1 MNYDVAWPNGTVD
14 QNTIGKMNISYNLIG
29 YDPTKAKI
37 SFLSTEKQENG
48 KYHYMIFMID
58 DFYKKDTLL
67 IWLCSQYTVNV
78 TQSSIGCQILSTKDV
93 GGTLHQVI
101 SSGLDSFG
109 VVPVD
114 KTNPNVT
121 FYDFMDTSKVVHTLV
136 YTDATD
142 SCIHFQRRDHHLFC
156 SKPDKGEVL
165 TYNLNDFGD
174 LPLPINTIT
183 LTGKPE
189 SLYMSSLNGEV
200 LYVHYINSTVAPQ
213 EGQLLLYDMTDVD
226 NGDVNLYSTISNTSV
241 LNQTDFQIVGV
252 SKGTVYLASVLAG
265 AIEEIDVS
273 DPSAPI

>member
-1 MNYDVAWPNGTVD
+1 
-14 QNTIGKMNISYNLIG
+14 
-29 YDPTKAKI
+29 
-37 SFLSTEKQENG
+37 
-48 KYHYMIFMID
+48 
-58 DFYKKDTLL
+58 
-67 IWLCSQYTVNV
+67 
-78 TQSSIGCQILSTKDV
+78 
-93 GGTLHQVI
+93 
-101 SSGLDSFG
+101 
-109 VVPVD
+109 
-114 KTNPNVT
+114 
-121 FYDFMDTSKVVHTLV
+121 
-136 YTDATD
+136 
-142 SCIHFQRRDHHLFC
+142 LFC

>member
-1 MNYDVAWPNGTVD
+1 M
-14 QNTIGKMNISYNLIG
+14 
-29 YDPTKAKI
+29 
-37 SFLSTEKQENG
+37 
-48 KYHYMIFMID
+48 
-58 DFYKKDTLL
+58 
-67 IWLCSQYTVNV
+67 
-78 TQSSIGCQILSTKDV
+78 
-93 GGTLHQVI
+93 
-101 SSGLDSFG
+101 
-109 VVPVD
+109 
-114 KTNPNVT
+114 
-121 FYDFMDTSKVVHTLV
+121 
-136 YTDATD
+136 
-142 SCIHFQRRDHHLFC
+142 FC

>member
-1 MNYDVAWPNGTVD
+1 M
-14 QNTIGKMNISYNLIG
+14 
-29 YDPTKAKI
+29 
-37 SFLSTEKQENG
+37 
-48 KYHYMIFMID
+48 
-58 DFYKKDTLL
+58 
-67 IWLCSQYTVNV
+67 
-78 TQSSIGCQILSTKDV
+78 
-93 GGTLHQVI
+93 
-101 SSGLDSFG
+101 
-109 VVPVD
+109 
-114 KTNPNVT
+114 
-121 FYDFMDTSKVVHTLV
+121 
-136 YTDATD
+136 
-142 SCIHFQRRDHHLFC
+142 FC

-252 SKGTVYLASVLAG
+252 SKGTVYLASVTAG